1 MIADGIKGIMISDG
15 LNSKYNVSI
24 LEFENSKASIWYF
37 DFFFFTIKAIK
48 QAK

>member
-1 MIADGIKGIMISDG
+1 MIANG

-24 LEFENSKASIWYF
+24 LEFENSKASILYF
-37 DFFFFTIKAIK
+37 KFFFTIKAIK